1 MKKIYIIIL
10 CCLMTVSVSRAGDIY
25 VPPDLPTF
33 EALMN
38 LHKTL
43 AKWEESS
50 KNQVAAGKL
59 SQDGVTKETNKFCEV
74 RDALNSK
81 LEAGHQ
87 WIYLAGLIS
96 QLTLESIN
104 VTKEYTEFAK
114 FYYSY
119 AHDKPQITLQFAECN
134 YFIYKNVK
142 LIQKSMATLAAENFN
157 VFYCTMEERMN
168 LIFDLQQQLEQIRS
182 IIEDNYWYARCI
194 VNGGFH
200 YDFIWEILNSK
211 MLDEI
216 AKGIISDWNSNL
228 AGTGGDP
235 DLEEDDWDDGT
246 PSQGDDDSFYD
257 PGIPDDIYSPIDINT
272 SI

>member
-1 MKKIYIIIL
+1 VFHVDKEEQ
-10 CCLMTVSVSRAGDIY
+10 R
-25 VPPDLPTF
+25 F
-33 EALMN
+33 EEVRVDMGSL
-38 LHKTL
+38 LGELRHR
-43 AKWEESS
+43 
-50 KNQVAAGKL
+50 GKL
-59 SQDGVTKETNKFCEV
+59 HRGDGRV
-74 RDALNSK
+74 RDCALRN
-81 LEAGHQ
+81 A
-87 WIYLAGLIS
+87 
-96 QLTLESIN
+96 
-104 VTKEYTEFAK
+104 
-114 FYYSY
+114 
-119 AHDKPQITLQFAECN
+119 
-134 YFIYKNVK
+134 
-142 LIQKSMATLAAENFN
+142 
-157 VFYCTMEERMN
+157 
-168 LIFDLQQQLEQIRS
+168 DLQQHLEQIRS